1 MGFGNLALLFGQC
14 DSSVGMTH
22 FPQPN
27 PTHRANRVKLA
38 TTPVLV
44 KLGDGKQAKGNIH
57 VVSVNGGLLQ
67 LARGLSEGDFVEV
80 AFQTQS
86 GNIQGMAEMLHPVGK
101 GQGSVFQAFRFVAI
115 EDDAHQALRMAIE
128 SAGDRSFLGLTAR
141 RF

>member
-1 MGFGNLALLFGQC
+1 
-14 DSSVGMTH
+14 MTH

-44 KLGDGKQAKGNIH
+44 KLGDGKQTQGNIQ

-67 LARGLSEGDFVEV
+67 LARALSEGDFVEV
-80 AFQTQS
+80 AFQTQT
-86 GNIQGMAEMLHPVGK
+86 GAVQGMAEMLHPVGK
-101 GQGSVFQAFRFVAI
+101 GQGSVFQAFRFVAL
-115 EDDAHQALRMAIE
+115 EDEAHHALRMAIE
-128 SAGDRSFLGLTAR
+128 SSGDRSFLGLTAR

>member
-1 MGFGNLALLFGQC
+1 MGFGNLARFSCQC
-14 DSSVGMTH
+14 HSGLGMTH

-38 TTPVLV
+38 TTPVVV

-57 VVSVNGGLLQ
+57 IVSVNGGLLQ
-67 LARGLSEGDFVEV
+67 LARSLSEGDFVEV

-86 GNIQGMAEMLHPVGK
+86 GNVQGMAEMLHPVGK

-115 EDDAHQALRMAIE
+115 EDEAHQALRMAIE
-128 SAGDRSFLGLTAR
+128 SSGDRNFLGLVSR
-141 RF
+141 SF